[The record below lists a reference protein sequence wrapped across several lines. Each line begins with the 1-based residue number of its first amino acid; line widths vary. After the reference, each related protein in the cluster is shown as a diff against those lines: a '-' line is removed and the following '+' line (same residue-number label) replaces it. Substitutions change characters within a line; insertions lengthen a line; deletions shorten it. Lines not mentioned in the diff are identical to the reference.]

1 MTYQPSVRQMNSRR
15 SADELLR
22 RYEQGAAARRQSAQ
36 RPAQQRTAQTRQR
49 PAQTRYAGQQVRRP
63 ASSAYGR
70 EAYYEAVRRKQIE
83 EQIRREEMRRAA
95 EEERRRRRLE
105 YLKAC
110 EKKLKAEKAAQ
121 LKKERAAARAEEK
134 RVEREKLAK
143 EVKVAKNRISFS
155 FVMILLIAT
164 CMLMAVI
171 FSFAQVSRSTGEL
184 SDAKSRLEA
193 LKAEEKELNFA
204 LEQKNDIRLVEQ
216 IATER
221 IGMVKEG
228 SVEKRFI
235 SMSAGDYIELEDT
248 GSAKT
253 EKRSNPLGTVLSS
266 FSSVFDNIMDY
277 VG

>member
-22 RYEQGAAARRQSAQ
+22 RYEQSAAARRQDAR
-36 RPAQQRTAQTRQR
+36 RPARQR
-49 PAQTRYAGQQVRRP
+49 PAQARPAQARYAGQQVRRP
-63 ASSAYGR
+63 AYNR
-70 EAYYEAVRRKQIE
+70 EAYYEAIRRKQIE

-110 EKKLKAEKAAQ
+110 QKRLKEEKAAQ
-121 LKKERAAARAEEK
+121 LRKERAAARAEEK
-134 RVEREKLAK
+134 RIEREKLAK

-184 SDAKSRLEA
+184 SDAKNRLEA
-193 LKAEEKELNFA
+193 LKAEEKELSFA

-235 SMSAGDYIELEDT
+235 SMSAGDYIELENT
-248 GSAKT
+248 GTAGT

>member
-1 MTYQPSVRQMNSRR
+1 MANLINITNV
-15 SADELLR
+15 L
-22 RYEQGAAARRQSAQ
+22 GAIDTNCYTVAN
-36 RPAQQRTAQTRQR
+36 TDT
-49 PAQTRYAGQQVRRP
+49 
-63 ASSAYGR
+63 R
-70 EAYYEAVRRKQIE
+70 EAIIIDPAGGASFLEDLYKNQNLKPVAILLTHGHHDHIGAVPGL
-83 EQIRREEMRRAA
+83 RER
-95 EEERRRRRLE
+95 
-105 YLKAC
+105 YPDIKVY
-110 EKKLKAEKAAQ
+110 
-121 LKKERAAARAEEK
+121 AARAEEK

>member
-22 RYEQGAAARRQSAQ
+22 RYEANAAARRQEVRRQAAQ
-36 RPAQQRTAQTRQR
+36 RR
-49 PAQTRYAGQQVRRP
+49 PAPARNASAAYGGQVRRP
-63 ASSAYGR
+63 AAGAYSR
-70 EAYYEAVRRKQIE
+70 EAYYDALRRRQIE
-83 EQIRREEMRRAA
+83 ERIRREEMRRAA

-121 LKKERAAARAEEK
+121 IKKERAASRAEAKRIEK
-134 RVEREKLAK
+134 EKLAK

-164 CMLMAVI
+164 CMVMAVI
-171 FSFAQVSRSTGEL
+171 FSFAQVSKSTGEL
-184 SDAKSRLEA
+184 SDAKGRLEE
-193 LKAEEKELNFA
+193 LKAEDKELTFA

-216 IATER
+216 IATEK

-235 SMSAGDYIELEDT
+235 SMSDGDYIELENTATEDT
-248 GSAKT
+248 
-253 EKRSNPLGTVLSS
+253 ERRSNPLGTVLSS

>member
-22 RYEQGAAARRQSAQ
+22 RYESSAAARRANVRRQGEA
-36 RPAQQRTAQTRQR
+36 RQR
-49 PAQTRYAGQQVRRP
+49 PAPARAAGAAYAGQLRRS
-63 ASSAYGR
+63 ASGAYSR
-70 EAYYEAVRRKQIE
+70 EAYYDALRRKQIE
-83 EQIRREEMRRAA
+83 ERIRREEMRRAA

-121 LKKERAAARAEEK
+121 IKKEKAASRAEAKRIEK
-134 RVEREKLAK
+134 EKLAR
-143 EVKVAKNRISFS
+143 EVKVAKSRISFS

-171 FSFAQVSRSTGEL
+171 FSFAQVSKSTGEL

-193 LKAEEKELNFA
+193 LKAEDKELDFA

-216 IATER
+216 IATEK

-235 SMSAGDYIELEDT
+235 SMSSGDYIELENTATENT
-248 GSAKT
+248 GR
-253 EKRSNPLGTVLSS
+253 RSNPLGTVLSS